1 MEHLVRVAIIE
12 QLLEERAALVLA
24 VDEHQ
29 RLAGVGGPRCFAE
42 QLQQAR
48 EALVVGGA
56 QLDDLPD
63 ARAHH
68 AAAAHLH
75 S

>member
-56 QLDDLPD
+56 
-63 ARAHH
+63 R
-68 AAAAHLH
+68 
-75 S
+75 